1 MFNWRINFRYIYPK
15 NFMKLLCSTLLLFV
29 FYGSYAQ
36 TKVIAHKSHSGSHKS
51 FAKAYHNNLFDIKR
65 SNFGLPGNR
74 NIVVLDKVKALND
87 SLTVLYFRESIV
99 CYQYG
104 TSYSKLKKSDFKSK
118 TDTVKNH
125 KIYKKSN
132 TATFIKSKGNRP
144 IRFDNPIDSV
154 QFFGFMK

>member
-1 MFNWRINFRYIYPK
+1 
-15 NFMKLLCSTLLLFV
+15 MKHFFLITLLV
-29 FYGSYAQ
+29 AFYGSYGQ
-36 TKVIAHKSHSGSHKS
+36 TKIIAHKSHSGSSKT
-51 FAKAYHNNLFDIKR
+51 FVKAYQNNLFDIKR

-118 TDTVKNH
+118 TDTVRNH
-125 KIYKKSN
+125 KIYNKSN
-132 TATFIKSKGNRP
+132 TAKFIKSKGNRP

-154 QFFGFMK
+154 KFVGFRK